1 MDDAQVDDV
10 DLSAYFTR
18 NAVALEEALSEAVNA
33 AMDSNA
39 EDPIAAAGMHL
50 LGSLAPSA
58 RVRALASLLRLETE
72 ALSRSATYLDLAT
85 LRLFLVDAQAAA
97 SAAEAATVAF
107 QEQGRPALSSRAG
120 YLVPLVERLGAP
132 PARQWVDEW
141 IPARAE
147 TTRIRHAA
155 AKGMDPAA
163 IPEQQ
168 IRSSE
173 RNVAHNQPLA
183 QMMDKYKYMIDRMVA
198 AGWPRADAEPVTV
211 ISRCCDTA
219 IGRALRER
227 NPRFAAMTYVGS
239 SVALPTLCLGAAA

>member
-1 MDDAQVDDV
+1 MDH
-10 DLSAYFTR
+10 LSAYFTR
-18 NAVALEEALSEAVNA
+18 NAVALEEAFSDAVNH

-58 RVRALASLLRLETE
+58 RVRALISLLWLETE

-85 LRLFLVDAQAAA
+85 LRAFLVVAQAAA
-97 SAAEAATVAF
+97 SSAEAATVAS

-120 YLVPLVERLGAP
+120 YLEPLVDRLGAP
-132 PARQWVDEW
+132 PTRQWVDEW

-147 TTRIRHAA
+147 TIRLRHMA

-173 RNVAHNQPLA
+173 RNVAHNQPLDR
-183 QMMDKYKYMIDRMVA
+183 QLDKYKDMIDRMTA
-198 AGWPRADAEPVTV
+198 AGWPRADAEPVTI

-219 IGRALRER
+219 IGQALRER
-227 NPRFAAMTYVGS
+227 NERFAAMTYVRGS
-239 SVALPTLCLGAAA
+239 IALPT